1 MEDNTVKDGTAKD
14 GTAKDYQLWIDNTW
28 TPAETS
34 QRISVVDPATEAV
47 VGSVPVASPADIERA
62 IAAAKRAF
70 PAWRDLSADA
80 RVEMLHLA
88 ARKMRDAAP
97 SLAHT
102 LSLETGRLL
111 ARNKGYV
118 DWSAKVVDYYAEL
131 ARNESGRVIPST
143 EPDGQLNL
151 VLKQP
156 YGVVG
161 CVIPWNYPILLL
173 AWKLAPALAVGN
185 TVVIKP
191 ASQTPLATLELI
203 AAAFSH
209 LPPGVV
215 NVVTGRGA
223 QAGDLLA
230 RHPDVPVLAFTGSTE
245 VGQHLMKVAA
255 ERIKHVHLELGGK
268 DPALIFPDVDLDQ
281 VAHAVAWGSF
291 LNAGQVC
298 TGIERIYVARE
309 VYAPFVEKLGAITR
323 GLRVG
328 SGLDP
333 VSQVTPMI
341 SASARAGVHAM
352 VVDAIRDGARCVSGG
367 EVPAGK
373 GFFYPPTVLADCTHQ
388 MRVMTEETFGPVVGV
403 MPFDS
408 TDDAIRLANDSDY
421 GLGASLYTHDARIV
435 RRCYTELVA
444 GTVWVNEPLVDNV
457 AGPFGGMKLSGNGR
471 ELGQEGLDA
480 FRQAKHVHWDIAARA
495 KPWWW

>member
-1 MEDNTVKDGTAKD
+1 MDGAFNSCLEACVKN
-14 GTAKDYQLWIDNTW
+14 YQLWIDNAW

-34 QRISVVDPATEAV
+34 QTIKVTDPATEEV
-47 VGSVPVASPADIERA
+47 VGTVPVASPGDIEKA
-62 IAAAKRAF
+62 IASAQRAF
-70 PAWRDLSADA
+70 PAWRDLSADV
-80 RVEMLHLA
+80 RVDMLHLA
-88 ARKMRDAAP
+88 ARKMREAAP
-97 SLAHT
+97 RLAHT
-102 LSLETGRLL
+102 LTLETGRLV

-118 DWSAKVVDYYAEL
+118 DWSAKVFDYYAEL
-131 ARNESGRVIPST
+131 ARNECGRVIPSN

-185 TVVIKP
+185 TAVIKP
-191 ASQTPLATLELI
+191 ASQTPLATLELME
-203 AAAFSH
+203 AAFSH
-209 LPPGVV
+209 FPPGVV

-223 QAGDLLA
+223 QAGDILA
-230 RHPDVPVLAFTGSTE
+230 RHKDVPVLAFTGSTE
-245 VGQHLMKVAA
+245 VGQHLMKVSA

-268 DPALIFPDVDLDQ
+268 DPALIFPDVNLDQ

-309 VYAPFVEKLGAITR
+309 VYEPFVEKLGAITR
-323 GLRVG
+323 GLKVG

-333 VSQVTPMI
+333 ASQVTPMI
-341 SASARAGVHAM
+341 SANARAGVHQL
-352 VVDAIRDGARCVSGG
+352 VVDAVRAGARCVAGG
-367 EVPAGK
+367 EVPEGP

-388 MRVMTEETFGPVVGV
+388 MRVMTEETFGPVVGI
-403 MPFDS
+403 MPFD
-408 TDDAIRLANDSDY
+408 TLDEAITLANDSIY
-421 GLGASLYTHDARIV
+421 GLGASVYTLDARIV

-457 AGPFGGMKLSGNGR
+457 AGPFGGMKMSGNGR
-471 ELGQEGLDA
+471 ELGMEGLDS
-480 FRQAKHVHWDIAARA
+480 FRQAKHVHWDISARP